1 MLYPIVPVRPHLRRR
16 CGLNKQLTGL
26 LKIFHLDSKHPS
38 NVTSNFWSSYCGIDE
53 LHLGGH
59 LLTTWSPLKIMRRA
73 AFSCIDFPVQKKLLW
88 KYTFHA
94 EPWFGKCCR
103 GIFSP
108 DACWGIFAWS
118 GLKKLKKPGQ
128 PVDQLPEVGLY
139 HWLELLN
146 CWMPHC
152 LRMSVRGGR
161 NSFLWITRQTCRRL
175 SGADHRDR
183 NCVLA
188 WFSSHIFGRMLKAE
202 KY

>member
-38 NVTSNFWSSYCGIDE
+38 NVTSNLWSSYCGIGE

-94 EPWFGKCCR
+94 EP
-103 GIFSP
+103 
-108 DACWGIFAWS
+108 
-118 GLKKLKKPGQ
+118 
-128 PVDQLPEVGLY
+128 
-139 HWLELLN
+139 
-146 CWMPHC
+146 
-152 LRMSVRGGR
+152 
-161 NSFLWITRQTCRRL
+161 
-175 SGADHRDR
+175 
-183 NCVLA
+183 
-188 WFSSHIFGRMLKAE
+188 
-202 KY
+202 